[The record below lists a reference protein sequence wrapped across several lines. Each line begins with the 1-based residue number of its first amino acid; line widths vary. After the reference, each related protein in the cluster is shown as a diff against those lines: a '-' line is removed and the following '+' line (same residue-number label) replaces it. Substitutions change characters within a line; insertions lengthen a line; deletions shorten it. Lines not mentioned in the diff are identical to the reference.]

1 MNILQLRK
9 GFSDMKYKN
18 FICIAVNSNLFT
30 ILLKKLQYS
39 FILDVI
45 TIIIV
50 SLMFSF
56 IGKKNI
62 KEKIFDFIKT
72 FIISYLCVVIIMAVC
87 FVHVMSRFD

>member
-1 MNILQLRK
+1 
-9 GFSDMKYKN
+9 MKYKN
-18 FICIAVNSNLFT
+18 LICIVVNCIVYYIFLNSNLFT

-39 FILDVI
+39 FILDII

-72 FIISYLCVVIIMAVC
+72 FIISYLCVVVIMAVC
-87 FVHVMSRFD
+87 FIHVMSRFD

>member
-1 MNILQLRK
+1 
-9 GFSDMKYKN
+9 
-18 FICIAVNSNLFT
+18 
-30 ILLKKLQYS
+30 
-39 FILDVI
+39 
-45 TIIIV
+45 
-50 SLMFSF
+50 MFSF